1 MVTPQPQ
8 LKPNPICYLFFYDGR
23 FKGVDDKANKF
34 ICRPVIGYSRGPFP
48 RFSKQA
54 IFKLKV
60 FGVGVMEEPTRRNR
74 WERLPEQSKDRYI
87 LSCLFMPFIIAEL
100 ICLFV

>member
-1 MVTPQPQ
+1 MNKG
-8 LKPNPICYLFFYDGR
+8 LR
-23 FKGVDDKANKF
+23 GVDDKANKF

-48 RFSKQA
+48 RFSKQSV
-54 IFKLKV
+54 FKLKV

-87 LSCLFMPFIIAEL
+87 VSCLFIA
-100 ICLFV
+100 